1 MIAKLIR
8 FELLKTKTV
17 RHFLFL
23 GVIAFLAQAIFN
35 ANSLRAQMSKLYGYD
50 DDALNITSLM
60 SAVSNNDVVGV
71 GFFSKAGS
79 ALVNKQNIGGATA
92 LHIAAREANLE
103 IVKILV
109 ENGADVN
116 LVDNE
121 GWTPAMRAA
130 LVGDAKIIDFLISK
144 GAKLNQTNVVG
155 ESAIIHAATSSCSTC
170 LGAMFE
176 KYNFI
181 KLMNFALLKTQLNS
195 AFEIAH
201 NHENQELQTIINAYL
216 DKVIK
221 SEPLIS
227 QSSDQAE
234 VIESDLGAIGNGVK
248 SLINKIDKKIKFI
261 FKSDS
266 AAQDKQSEVFEV
278 QKPREEIAKQPKPIT
293 ETNLVEKPLEP
304 INPAKRYKF
313 SKVKE
318 EEKPVVELSLGSE
331 KAETKAAETKPA
343 VETIK
348 KPKFKFA
355 ASKIEAKPE
364 VKAEEKV
371 VTPLTTKTP
380 EFISAAPEASSSI
393 IAKTQKDSATAP
405 AAVETK
411 TLPLSA
417 STVRKFKLTS
427 PKN

>member
-1 MIAKLIR
+1 MIAKIIPLK
-8 FELLKTKTV
+8 LLKAKAA
-17 RHFLFL
+17 RQFLLL
-23 GVIAFLAQAIFN
+23 GIIAFLAQAIFS
-35 ANSLRAQMSKLYGYD
+35 ANSLRAQMSKLYGTD
-50 DDALNITSLM
+50 DDALDITSLM

-109 ENGADVN
+109 QNGADVN
-116 LVDNE
+116 VVDNE

-130 LVGDAKIIDFLISK
+130 LAGDAQIVDFLISN
-144 GAKLNQTNVVG
+144 GAQLNQTNVVG
-155 ESAIIHAATSSCSTC
+155 ESAIIHAATSSCSAC
-170 LGAMFE
+170 LGVMFE

-181 KLMNFALLKTQLNS
+181 KLMNFSLLKNQLNS
-195 AFEIAH
+195 ASEIAR
-201 NHENQELQTIINAYL
+201 NQENQELQDLINAYL

-227 QSSDQAE
+227 QLENSDGVAE
-234 VIESDLGAIGNGVK
+234 AELGAIGSGVK

-261 FKSDS
+261 FKSDN

-278 QKPREEIAKQPKPIT
+278 QKPAEDLAKQPKPIT

-313 SKVKE
+313 SKAKE
-318 EEKPVVELSLGSE
+318 EEKPVVELILGNERSE
-331 KAETKAAETKPA
+331 VKAAENKPVA
-343 VETIK
+343 EVVK

-355 ASKIEAKPE
+355 APKVEAKPE
-364 VKAEEKV
+364 LKLPAV
-371 VTPLTTKTP
+371 VAPVQEVVAPKTV
-380 EFISAAPEASSSI
+380 AAPVVENPKVA
-393 IAKTQKDSATAP
+393 APVVAEPVAPAPTAP
-405 AAVETK
+405 A
-411 TLPLSA
+411 
-417 STVRKFKLTS
+417 VRKFKLTS
-427 PKN
+427 PNN